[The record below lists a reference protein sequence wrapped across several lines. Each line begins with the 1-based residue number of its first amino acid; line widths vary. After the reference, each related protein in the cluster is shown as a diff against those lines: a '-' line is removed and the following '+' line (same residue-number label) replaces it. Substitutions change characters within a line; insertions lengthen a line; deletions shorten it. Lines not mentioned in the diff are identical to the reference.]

1 MAEFPSSHGSLDGEG
16 FGGGG
21 ADTRRG
27 DRAPSEAGD
36 DGFDSEEFREYL
48 RDRAQRRAAPGG
60 DRGGRGRAV
69 RAVRDTADSDD
80 DRGMSKGVSGQPPE
94 WNGVEP
100 SFQDWLIKARLWI
113 ATTRAK
119 PRTQGPLILQ
129 RLTGQPF
136 QAFKHWARDGDWLQD
151 ERGGYRLLEAM
162 NSPEYFGDDQ
172 EEDLLASLSRIT
184 YHLKR
189 GRDEQSRT
197 FIARW
202 EEALRKVKDHS
213 VVLPEKYLGFLLI
226 NALGLNDLEIKSLMT
241 FSQGSILP
249 KDIKTW
255 LRKHEM
261 KLQSKDIGLDR
272 DKKNVMKSAA
282 VHHVNYDNEAEEDIM
297 LMEQALHDL
306 QGGEEHDEEHEIA
319 DEDGEEELLEE
330 HEAAEVLNTMLHSRK
345 KTFMQSMKVKK
356 AKELARG
363 YGNWRKKDFDNRANG
378 SSSSRTVMS
387 TTGRLQGGNYR
398 MSIEE
403 LKKVSKCKACNQ
415 VGHWHKDPQ
424 CPKNNNKTKEAHY
437 MENLQDET
445 EEAIFCGNLMVDGQ
459 ETDEN
464 YHLVK
469 DDMRTEAAD
478 RGFDVC
484 QDLSGADRGSDFER
498 ITDQQESVSHD
509 GCRKAEIG
517 EVYNDRSSKDGDS
530 VSSGLGELS
539 DFSSAQCVRGHEILW
554 MGSRGERSRP
564 AEETTFNEELCG
576 TLDTG
581 CQRMAVGI
589 NTLKLFQDALSGQTE
604 IGVVPQEFQFRSVH
618 GRSKTTHVATV
629 PTSLGRNGSVLKP
642 AIFTGENSENAP
654 FLISLPFLMSCRTVL
669 HLDPSTGLRAYFKKF
684 GFSVKCHIGPTG
696 ALRIPL
702 AEFTKGQLEHL
713 ENMNQQLKTRCS
725 EFEILKTA
733 AFCETDLKNRTGD
746 DRTEHLSTGD
756 RDADG
761 SRECNQEKPY
771 RGVNLQSTSTSLGS
785 LGDQAGDG
793 YATCHGVDNPA
804 FDTEGRSG
812 ASANPK
818 TNSVLSVA
826 NYRDP
831 RGEGDGLGESER
843 QSGHGQQLFDGEL
856 IRAGGEDPLG
866 DQLHKFDDQLRGG
879 LHDERGAQVPRACP
893 TMLPPAGVQPL
904 RDPEGRAKSGK
915 DLLAMSPAKGETVQG
930 FHLDRVP
937 TNVAGTQKGS
947 SSTQPTEQECLRGQD
962 GQRVPTSY
970 TKHHWDELPACPDM
984 QIRDQRLRDQ
994 GEVLGLWD
1002 DPRGPEED
1010 HRGDSRQ
1017 DQGSAITVEEGNSG
1031 QHEQQPEVREPGGK
1045 RLQSVRGGTTGV
1057 SGVPELPPV
1066 EARKSGSGE
1075 EVALQVKEIRETLE
1089 LQPTTQDDRQWA
1101 RIQRQSEAALNR
1113 AEMVWVEL
1121 MSLISTDPDRIDQV
1135 GVSRMRASLG
1145 IDGGD
1150 HKACGN
1156 HKTFSRYADV
1166 LGLSQKQAR
1175 VVAEVYNPSRFADEA
1190 KKQGLI
1196 PGQAFDLEL
1205 GHDLL
1210 DKRTRKEVK
1219 NYIITVKPGLLIV
1232 SPPCVLFTILQN
1244 LSMKKRSNNPFAM
1257 REYLKQLCKAKAL
1270 LRFGVEMCE
1279 EVLRYDGVFVF
1290 EHPLTSKAW
1299 QQPAVQRLLQNSK
1312 VVMAQCDQCMYG
1324 LSSTSGRPQR
1334 KSTGWCTSSTAVA
1347 EQLSRKCDKS
1357 HEHEHIIG
1365 KDQGETENKSRQAQK
1380 YPAGIVQAIIR
1391 GYKQH
1396 RKDDLLYVQVTKIDQ
1411 LCRDI
1416 AQSDR
1421 LRGELRQVGDEVC
1434 HEVHAVGDEGDD
1446 VNLFS
1451 DEEEVAAEHEV
1462 PADAEVI
1469 DEQEVNDEPE
1479 ANVDEAADQ
1488 PEDDGGGLV
1497 RRLPRE
1503 RGFTIKQLVKRAH
1516 DGLGHPSN
1524 ERLARIL
1531 RNAKASEEAIRE
1543 AKQLKCDT
1551 CAQHRHIY
1559 APRNAAPPRE
1569 LHMNQI
1575 VGIDTVWLPTH
1586 TNKNRM
1592 ALNIV
1597 CWASRF
1603 QMIVPLTSH
1612 TPPAARKAYL
1622 RWIRLFGPPEK
1633 AYVDLGKEFRGAF
1646 EYGAEIDTTYIEPGA
1661 LETPTQR
1668 SITERAGKTYKT
1680 VLSKALEH
1688 YVCQSTEEWEELVDI
1703 TSMVCNRLINKS
1715 GYSPIQ
1721 RVLGYCPRV
1730 PGGLMTGGFNDL
1742 PTASRLHGGDQQ
1754 LQVAQAMR
1762 LAAARA
1768 FHEADASQALRN
1780 ALHAGARPVRN
1791 FEAGQLVYFWR
1802 KGAEHAKKD
1811 RPYYWHGPARV
1822 ILTALPTT
1830 VWLTYRGYV
1839 VKASPEH
1846 VRHANQEEQFSLSEW
1861 IDDIADTRRQVNE
1874 IPRKGYIDLSNE
1886 EFPKE
1891 NQEEQ
1896 VQPKYRLQDKTKR
1909 SRVQPR
1915 EAPED
1920 EWQFSPELGVLRRIH
1935 NQPRK
1940 KLFVPMEA
1948 ERDRPVPLAEIR
1960 MERRTVVQLS
1970 HGPITE
1976 HRDLWLDGERPR
1988 DDELQVE
1995 PWTGYT
2001 EFNLNHRLEVGPQ
2014 TKDSEKRDEEKE
2026 QRSEDSKRRRI
2037 DHEEPTGPSA
2047 ESVPRIEMDQGE
2059 NVENLGEPSPGGEPE
2074 DENGEKDEEQ
2084 DTTGLREDRVRQ
2096 AEEIE
2101 DDRPTKKLRTE
2112 FLEVYWNAVEKALVA
2127 KQKKEIVFRQ
2137 LSEQLRPFYLTAI
2150 KKEIHNNI
2158 ESGAYE
2164 ILDPETS
2171 ELIRREKDD
2180 KIVKSRYVLTEKGI
2194 DSEDI
2199 DKARADGVL
2208 LHEDG
2213 ESSTKAKARH
2223 VMKGFSEENSEYLEV
2238 TTPQVGKDSVF
2249 LSLQLMVSNGWIPG
2263 YLDFTQAFHSGD
2275 ALKREIYAE
2284 QPAEGIPGYGKR
2296 QLLKL
2301 KKCCYG
2307 LLDGPF
2313 QWFSHLKRILTE
2325 NLGYEESTA
2334 DPCLFFLFGA
2344 GRQLQGVISVAT
2356 DDLLHG
2362 GDDRHWRQMQWL
2374 NKNYKLGK
2382 FSSGDGRFTGK
2393 QIEVQP
2399 GGGVLV
2405 HQELYTS
2412 EKVHLLEVDKKR
2424 KQRKFSLCNEEE
2436 VTRLRGLLGALAW
2449 LSKET
2454 RPDLAGRVALLQ
2466 QSMPHPYVQD
2476 ILEANS
2482 LAKEAMANP
2491 RLGIKIQP
2499 IPMDRLRVGT
2509 ITDASWGNVRGEEE
2523 KGENTE
2529 DATDYW
2535 VEYKDNWT
2543 RMHVQP
2549 RRLAFHPG
2557 AAEHGPELHDLRD
2570 ERRTIIDDEEI
2581 SDRWNHREAQLPVKE
2596 EQWTGKTIFPKRK
2609 DDEAGPGTINER
2621 FLQNQRLASQ
2631 GGFIT
2636 FFYDA
2641 KMETEDQ
2648 LWPISIVNWK
2658 SYKIKR
2664 CTVNTLSAECQA
2676 MIQGVGSLHWL
2687 RALLH
2692 EASGQALAMDRWEEQ
2707 IAATPFVAITDS
2719 RSLYD
2724 TITKL
2729 RNTASHIEDKRT
2741 AIDVTILKN
2750 DFSRTKGQVRWV
2762 EGGRMISDSLTKKMS
2777 SAYLRNV
2784 LQKGLWS
2791 LTERGFEMQESSILL
2806 VSIQ

>member
-1 MAEFPSSHGSLDGEG
+1 MVKALVVAMWMAVEAIVSRPKLVMMVS
-16 FGGGG
+16 
-21 ADTRRG
+21 TRRS
-27 DRAPSEAGD
+27 SESTYVKEPNVVQLQEVIVVVAVELYVLLEMQLIVMMTAACPRVFLG
-36 DGFDSEEFREYL
+36 S
-48 RDRAQRRAAPGG
+48 RRSG
-60 DRGGRGRAV
+60 
-69 RAVRDTADSDD
+69 TAWS
-80 DRGMSKGVSGQPPE
+80 RVSRIGWSRPDFGLPRQGQNPKP
-94 WNGVEP
+94 
-100 SFQDWLIKARLWI
+100 KAH
-113 ATTRAK
+113 
-119 PRTQGPLILQ
+119 
-129 RLTGQPF
+129 GQPF

-151 ERGGYRLLEAM
+151 DRGGYRLLEAM

-282 VHHVNYDNEAEEDIM
+282 VHHVNYDNEAEEDIL
-297 LMEQALHDL
+297 LMEQALNEL
-306 QGGEEHDEEHEIA
+306 QGGEEHDEEPEIA
-319 DEDGEEELLEE
+319 DEDGEEDLLEE
-330 HEAAEVLNTMLHSRK
+330 HEAVEVLNTMLQGRK

-363 YGNWRKKDFDNRANG
+363 YGNWKKRDFDGRATG

-424 CPKNNNKTKEAHY
+424 CPKNVNKAKEAHY

-445 EEAIFCGNLMVDGQ
+445 EEAIFCGTLTVDNQ

-469 DDMRTEAAD
+469 NNMRTEAAD
-478 RGFDVC
+478 RDFVVD
-484 QDLSGADRGSDFER
+484 QNHFGAGRSSDFER
-498 ITDQQESVSHD
+498 ITGQQESVNPD
-509 GCRKAEIG
+509 GCQQAEIG
-517 EVYNDRSSKDGDS
+517 EVYNDRSSIDGDS
-530 VSSGLGELS
+530 VSSSLWGSS
-539 DFSSAQCVRGHEILW
+539 DFSSVRGVRGHEILW
-554 MGSRGERSRP
+554 MGTRDERSRP
-564 AEETTFNEELCG
+564 AVETNCKEELCG

-669 HLDPSTGLRAYFKKF
+669 HLDPSTGLRAYLKKF

-702 AEFTKGQLEHL
+702 AEFTKGQLEHIR
-713 ENMNQQLKTRCS
+713 NMNQQLKTKCS
-725 EFEILKTA
+725 EFEVLKTA
-733 AFCETDLKNRTGD
+733 AFCDTDLKNKTGD
-746 DRTEHLSTGD
+746 NRIEHLPTGD

-761 SRECNQEKPY
+761 SRKCHQEEPNG
-771 RGVNLQSTSTSLGS
+771 GVTLQPTSTSMGS
-785 LGDQAGDG
+785 CGDQAGDG
-793 YATCHGVDNPA
+793 YATCHGVDNSAADP
-804 FDTEGRSG
+804 EGEPG
-812 ASANPK
+812 AS
-818 TNSVLSVA
+818 TNSAA
-826 NYRDP
+826 NHILNLAKCSDP
-831 RGEGDGLGESER
+831 RGEGDGLGEPER
-843 QSGHGQQLFDGEL
+843 KFDHGKQFLYGEP
-856 IRAGGEDPLG
+856 IRAGGEGPLG
-866 DQLHKFDDQLRGG
+866 DQLHELHDQLCGG
-879 LHDERGAQVPRACP
+879 LHDERGAQVSRCRSAV
-893 TMLPPAGVQPL
+893 LPPTGVQPL
-904 RDPEGRAKSGK
+904 CDPKGRTEFGK
-915 DLLAMSPAKGETVQG
+915 DLLAMSPTKGKAVQG
-930 FHLDRVP
+930 IHLDGVP
-937 TNVAGTQKGS
+937 TNVASNKTE
-947 SSTQPTEQECLRGQD
+947 SSTTKSTEQECFHGQV
-962 GQRVPTSY
+962 GQRVSTSY
-970 TKHHWDELPACPDM
+970 AEYNRDKLSTCSDM
-984 QIRDQRLRDQ
+984 QVRDQRLRDQ
-994 GEVLGLWD
+994 GAVLGLWNN
-1002 DPRGPEED
+1002 PRGPEED
-1010 HRGDSRQ
+1010 DRRDQCQ
-1017 DQGSAITVEEGNSG
+1017 DQGSSTTIEEGNSR
-1031 QHEQQPEVREPGGK
+1031 QCERQPEVREPGG
-1045 RLQSVRGGTTGV
+1045 RWLQDVRGRVAGV
-1057 SGVPELPPV
+1057 PGFPELPPMEEGEV
-1066 EARKSGSGE
+1066 GPGE
-1075 EVALQVKEIRETLE
+1075 EVALQMKEIREKLD

-1101 RIQRQSEAALNR
+1101 RVQKQSEAALNR
-1113 AEMVWVEL
+1113 AEMVWMEL

-1135 GVSRMRASLG
+1135 GVSRVRASLG

-1150 HKACGN
+1150 HKTSGN
-1156 HKTFSRYADV
+1156 HKAFSKYADV

-1175 VVAEVYNPSRFADEA
+1175 VVAEVYNPNRFADEA
-1190 KKQGLI
+1190 RKQGLI

-1219 NYIITVKPGLLIV
+1219 RYITTVKPGLLIV

-1299 QQPAVQRLLQNSK
+1299 QQPAVQRLLQNPE
-1312 VVMAQCDQCMYG
+1312 VVMAKCDQCMYG
-1324 LSSTSGRPQR
+1324 LRSTSGRSQR

-1347 EQLSRKCDKS
+1347 EQLNRKCDKGHD
-1357 HEHEHIIG
+1357 HEPIIG
-1365 KDQGETENKSRQAQK
+1365 KEHGEKENKSRQAQK
-1380 YPAGIVQAIIR
+1380 YPAELIQAIIR

-1396 RKDDLLYVQVTKIDQ
+1396 CKDDLLYVQVTRIDQ
-1411 LCRDI
+1411 LCQEID
-1416 AQSDR
+1416 QSDK
-1421 LRGELRQVGDEVC
+1421 LRGELRRVGDEVC

-1451 DEEEVAAEHEV
+1451 DEEEVAEENEV
-1462 PADAEVI
+1462 PADPEVL
-1469 DEQEVNDEPE
+1469 DGQAVNGEPE
-1479 ANVDEAADQ
+1479 DNMDEAANQ
-1488 PEDDGGGLV
+1488 PGDGEEGPG
-1497 RRLPRE
+1497 RKLPRE

-1551 CAQHRHIY
+1551 CAQHRHVY

-1586 TNKNRM
+1586 NHKNRM

-1603 QMIVPLTSH
+1603 QMIIPLTSH

-1668 SITERAGKTYKT
+1668 SITERAGKTYKM

-1688 YVCQSTEEWEELVDI
+1688 YVCQSNEEWEELVDI

-1730 PGGLMTGGFNDL
+1730 PGGLLTGGFNDL
-1742 PTASRLHGGDQQ
+1742 TTVSRLHGGDRQ

-1802 KGAEHAKKD
+1802 KGADHAKKD

-1861 IDDIADTRRQVNE
+1861 IDDIADTRRQINE

-1891 NQEEQ
+1891 NQEETL
-1896 VQPKYRLQDKTKR
+1896 QPKYRLQDKTRR

-1920 EWQFSPELGVLRRIH
+1920 EWHFSRLGVLRRVH

-1948 ERDRPVPLAEIR
+1948 EQDRPVPLSEIR
-1960 MERRTVVQLS
+1960 LERRTVVQLS

-1976 HRDLWLDGERPR
+1976 HKDLWLDGERPR
-1988 DDELQVE
+1988 DEELQAE

-2001 EFNLNHRLEVGPQ
+2001 EFNLNHRLEAGPQ
-2014 TKDSEKRDEEKE
+2014 TRIPEKRDEEKE
-2026 QRSEDSKRRRI
+2026 QRSEDSKRRRVEQ
-2037 DHEEPTGPSA
+2037 EEATGPVA
-2047 ESVPRIEMDQGE
+2047 DLVPRVAAG
-2059 NVENLGEPSPGGEPE
+2059 PSEGPEDPDELRPGGEQGE
-2074 DENGEKDEEQ
+2074 EVGDNGEEGDIAEA
-2084 DTTGLREDRVRQ
+2084 REDRVRQ

-2112 FLEVYWNAVEKALVA
+2112 FLEVYWSAVEKALAA

-2137 LSEQLRPFYLTAI
+2137 LPEHLRPFYLTAI
-2150 KKEIHNNI
+2150 KKEINNNI

-2171 ELIRREKDD
+2171 ESIRREKDD

-2199 DKARADGVL
+2199 DKARVDGVL

-2249 LSLQLMVSNGWIPG
+2249 LSLQLMVSNGWTPG

-2284 QPAEGIPGYGKR
+2284 QPAEGIPGYNRR

-2313 QWFSHLKRILTE
+2313 QWFSHLRRILTE

-2334 DPCLFFLFGA
+2334 DPCLFFLFGKD
-2344 GRQLQGVISVAT
+2344 RRLQGVISVAT

-2374 NKNYKLGK
+2374 NQNYKLGK

-2405 HQELYTS
+2405 HQELYTT
-2412 EKVHLLEVDKKR
+2412 EKVHMLEIDKKR
-2424 KQRKFSLCNEEE
+2424 KQRKFSLCTEEE

-2476 ILEANS
+2476 MIEANS

-2491 RLGIKIQP
+2491 KLGIKIQP
-2499 IPMDRLRVGT
+2499 IPMSRLRVGT
-2509 ITDASWGNVRGEEE
+2509 ITDASWGNVRGEDGNYEKTEE
-2523 KGENTE
+2523 E
-2529 DATDYW
+2529 TDYW
-2535 VEYKDNWT
+2535 VECKDNWT
-2543 RMHVQP
+2543 RVHVQP

-2557 AAEHGPELHDLRD
+2557 AAEHGPELHDLQD
-2570 ERRTIIDDEEI
+2570 ERRTIVGEEEI
-2581 SDRWNHREAQLPVKE
+2581 KDKWNHRGAQLPVKE

-2609 DDEAGPGTINER
+2609 DDEPGPGTINER

-2641 KMETEDQ
+2641 KMETED
-2648 LWPISIVNWK
+2648 
-2658 SYKIKR
+2658 
-2664 CTVNTLSAECQA
+2664 
-2676 MIQGVGSLHWL
+2676 
-2687 RALLH
+2687 
-2692 EASGQALAMDRWEEQ
+2692 
-2707 IAATPFVAITDS
+2707 
-2719 RSLYD
+2719 
-2724 TITKL
+2724 
-2729 RNTASHIEDKRT
+2729 
-2741 AIDVTILKN
+2741 
-2750 DFSRTKGQVRWV
+2750 
-2762 EGGRMISDSLTKKMS
+2762 
-2777 SAYLRNV
+2777 
-2784 LQKGLWS
+2784 
-2791 LTERGFEMQESSILL
+2791 
-2806 VSIQ
+2806 